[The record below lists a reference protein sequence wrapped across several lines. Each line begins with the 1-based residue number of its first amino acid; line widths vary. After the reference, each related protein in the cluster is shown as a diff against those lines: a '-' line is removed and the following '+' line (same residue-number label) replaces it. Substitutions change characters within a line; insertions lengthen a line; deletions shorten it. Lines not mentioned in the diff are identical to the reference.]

1 VPSIVHTVLLDLD
14 PAAPD
19 RVAAAVEGLRAL
31 VDLPGVR
38 SMTVGPNVSPEPL
51 SDGFTHAAVAVFESA
66 AARDDYLVAPRHQDA
81 VALLQ
86 QCMRRVLVID
96 VEGS

>member
-1 VPSIVHTVLLDLD
+1 MPSIVHSVLLDLD

>member
-1 VPSIVHTVLLDLD
+1 MPSIVHSVLLDLD

-66 AARDDYLVAPRHQDA
+66 AARDDYLVAPRHRDA